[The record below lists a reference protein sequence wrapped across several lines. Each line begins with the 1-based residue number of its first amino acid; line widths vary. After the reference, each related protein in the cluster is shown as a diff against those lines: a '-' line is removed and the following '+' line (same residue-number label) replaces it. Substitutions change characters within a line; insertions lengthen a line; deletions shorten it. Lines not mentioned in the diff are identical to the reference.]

1 MGGVEIFLLFLLLVV
16 AIGFGIALYMTGGAL
31 IAKSDK
37 DAKDAKDDGSER
49 RPLHT
54 RPTNPTQ
61 QNVEM
66 VGTRKD
72 DEPDA

>member
-1 MGGVEIFLLFLLLVV
+1 MGGVEIFILFLLLVV

-31 IAKSDK
+31 IARSDK
-37 DAKDAKDDGSER
+37 DAKRGGSSER
-49 RPLHT
+49 RPLHK
-54 RPTNPTQ
+54 RPTTPTQ
-61 QNVEM
+61 ENVEM

>member
-16 AIGFGIALYMTGGAL
+16 AIGFGIALYLTGGAL

-37 DAKDAKDDGSER
+37 DAKDDGSER
-49 RPLHT
+49 RPLHK
-54 RPTNPTQ
+54 RPTTPTQ
-61 QNVEM
+61 EKVEM